1 MMINSK
7 ELLQY
12 TKNLTLLFAE
22 DHDELR
28 ENTAEI
34 LKNFFKKVD
43 SVENG
48 EKALQYY
55 KSELENANAY
65 DIVLTDI
72 RMPKMNGV
80 ELTEKI
86 YEIKPNQLLIVISA
100 HDESS
105 YLLPLINL
113 GIEQFLKKPIDYQE
127 LLKVLLRV
135 SKKIKQE
142 NKLQKSTHIVQL
154 GNDVSFNKESMLLLK
169 DGLSISLTKFEIL
182 FLNFLTQNIG
192 EISSNEEIV
201 NYFSQMNENI
211 DSQNIRKLV
220 SKIRKKIPEESLESV
235 YGVGYRIIP
244 LLSKISIF

>member
-1 MMINSK
+1 MINSK

-12 TKNLTLLFAE
+12 TENLTLLFAE

-28 ENTAEI
+28 ENTTEI

-48 EKALQYY
+48 EKALEYY
-55 KSELENANAY
+55 ENEISKGKAY

-86 YEIKPNQLLIVISA
+86 YKLKPSQPLIVISA
-100 HDESS
+100 HDESA
-105 YLLPLINL
+105 YLLSLINL

-127 LLKVLLRV
+127 LLKVLLRI
-135 SKKIKQE
+135 SKKITSEKIVT
-142 NKLQKSTHIVQL
+142 NLSTEVQL
-154 GNDVSFNKESMLLLK
+154 NEKITFNKESMLLLE
-169 DGLSISLTKFEIL
+169 DGISISLTKFEII
-182 FLNFLTQNIG
+182 FLNFLTQNVG
-192 EISSNEEIV
+192 TISSNEEIV
-201 NYFSQMNENI
+201 NHFSQMNESI
-211 DSQNIRKLV
+211 DPQNIRKLV

-244 LLSKISIF
+244 IL